1 MSNWPILGGPF
12 TLTNAETPF
21 VALWT
26 TWHQKWSKDR
36 VTIRPSTFG
45 KLVCWLINLQSVIHL
60 LRRTLTMRLMTK
72 LWTQRLFFPSMC
84 LSNLE
89 NSSGNACR
97 KGLKRGS
104 GLKNVWMKT
113 SFCPTRMKNWILK
126 FDVFLCFQY
135 FSALFIYFWYKMV
148 KF

>member
-1 MSNWPILGGPF
+1 MSNWQILGGPF
-12 TLTNAETPF
+12 TLTNAETPS

-26 TWHQKWSKDR
+26 TWRQKWSKGR
-36 VTIRPSTFG
+36 VTIRLLTFG
-45 KLVCWLINLQSVIHL
+45 KSVCWLINLQLVTHL

-72 LWTQRLFFPSMC
+72 SWTRKLFFRNMC

-104 GLKNVWMKT
+104 GLKSVWMKT
-113 SFCPTRMKNWILK
+113 LFCPIRMKNWILK
-126 FDVFLCFQY
+126 FDLFFCLQYYSTMLCIFLNC
-135 FSALFIYFWYKMV
+135 IV